1 METVGQIETAKFVT
15 FFADADVNIL
25 VIADG
30 YNEQPVNWDAV
41 IGVMC

>member
-15 FFADADVNIL
+15 FFADADCIL
-25 VIADG
+25 RIADG
-30 YNEQPVNWDAV
+30 CNEQPVNWDAV